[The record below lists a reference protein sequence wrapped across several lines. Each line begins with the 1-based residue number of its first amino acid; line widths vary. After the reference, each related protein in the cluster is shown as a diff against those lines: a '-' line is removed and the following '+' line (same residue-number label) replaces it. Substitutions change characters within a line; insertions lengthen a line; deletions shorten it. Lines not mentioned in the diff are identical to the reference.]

1 MPAGIYLFE
10 GDLDDNLEVRIID
23 LLNSLNAKVVV
34 I

>member
-10 GDLDDNLEVRIID
+10 GDLDDNLKVRIMD
-23 LLNSLNAKVVV
+23 LLNSLDAKVVV